1 MAAHEMENRRIVGKD
16 THCKLDYLRVKDG
29 YSRCGCHYR
38 FLARQRQCEHGGKGK
53 G

>member
-38 FLARQRQCEHGGKGK
+38 FLA
-53 G
+53 